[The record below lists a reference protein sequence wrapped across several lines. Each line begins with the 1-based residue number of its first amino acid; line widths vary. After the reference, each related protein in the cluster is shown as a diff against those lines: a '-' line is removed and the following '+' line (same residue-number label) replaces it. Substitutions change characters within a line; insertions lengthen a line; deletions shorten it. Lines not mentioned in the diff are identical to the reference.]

1 MYSHS
6 LLKSK
11 KLNSCLKIV
20 FYNVILTSKKKK
32 IIIIKMCYNVKKEYT
47 EMINM
52 KKLFLIVILALTTVS
67 CELFDSNSWDR
78 ARQKAA
84 DRGRTCYRYSSGY
97 VHCEDADGNN
107 Y

>member
-1 MYSHS
+1 
-6 LLKSK
+6 
-11 KLNSCLKIV
+11 
-20 FYNVILTSKKKK
+20 
-32 IIIIKMCYNVKKEYT
+32 MCYNKKKEYT

-97 VHCEDADGNN
+97 IHCEDADGNN

>member
-1 MYSHS
+1 MD
-6 LLKSK
+6 LK
-11 KLNSCLKIV
+11 KL
-20 FYNVILTSKKKK
+20 ILITVLGMA
-32 IIIIKMCYNVKKEYT
+32 I
-47 EMINM
+47 
-52 KKLFLIVILALTTVS
+52 VS